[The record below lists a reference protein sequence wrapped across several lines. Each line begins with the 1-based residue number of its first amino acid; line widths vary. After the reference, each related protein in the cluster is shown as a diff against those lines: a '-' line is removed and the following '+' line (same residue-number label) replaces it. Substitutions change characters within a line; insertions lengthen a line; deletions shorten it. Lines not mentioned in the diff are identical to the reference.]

1 MAHAFVA
8 LAPLRFLWAMKQA
21 GLPQGLQLSDIPLG
35 DNCMIVPWVDQNDV
49 LGHPNTRAFVS
60 HAGLHSVYEAAFH
73 GVPLAAVPFHF
84 ESLDQALKLAHRGAA
99 VISRHAPAPRAGDS
113 QLAYTRQ
120 AVVELMREVL
130 HNSSYTAAAEA
141 LSGAL
146 QEHVLQR
153 HPFQRAADEIELALA
168 TAAAAAAVG
177 DATAAEQQQGQDEPM
192 GRRTAAADGAY
203 ARDNSSS
210 RRASSVS
217 GDAQQPKGRVEF

>member
-1 MAHAFVA
+1 MVLVAFAKLPVFGTSPKATDILEMAHAFVA

-120 AVVELMREVL
+120 AVVELMREVSVVCGSGL
-130 HNSSYTAAAEA
+130 NSMV
-141 LSGAL
+141 
-146 QEHVLQR
+146 VLNQ
-153 HPFQRAADEIELALA
+153 
-168 TAAAAAAVG
+168 
-177 DATAAEQQQGQDEPM
+177 
-192 GRRTAAADGAY
+192 
-203 ARDNSSS
+203 
-210 RRASSVS
+210 
-217 GDAQQPKGRVEF
+217 

>member
-1 MAHAFVA
+1 MVLVAFAKLPVFGTSLKATDILEMAHAFVA

-99 VISRHAPAPRAGDS
+99 VISRHAPAFRAGDS

-141 LSGAL
+141 LSGTM
-146 QEHVLQR
+146 QE
-153 HPFQRAADEIELALA
+153 RAYGA
-168 TAAAAAAVG
+168 TSLSSSKEHGATQAAVQEG
-177 DATAAEQQQGQDEPM
+177 IFATSL
-192 GRRTAAADGAY
+192 
-203 ARDNSSS
+203 SSS
-210 RRASSVS
+210 KEHWCYS
-217 GDAQQPKGRVEF
+217 GYCAGGHTVPHH

>member
-1 MAHAFVA
+1 MSAV
-8 LAPLRFLWAMKQA
+8 L
-21 GLPQGLQLSDIPLG
+21 LQ
-35 DNCMIVPWVDQNDV
+35 
-49 LGHPNTRAFVS
+49 
-60 HAGLHSVYEAAFH
+60 
-73 GVPLAAVPFHF
+73 
-84 ESLDQALKLAHRGAA
+84 
-99 VISRHAPAPRAGDS
+99 
-113 QLAYTRQ
+113 
-120 AVVELMREVL
+120 VL

-141 LSGAL
+141 LSGAM
-146 QEHVLQR
+146 QEYVLQR